1 MLVEQAIREY
11 LLDQAAVTALVSTRI
26 YLDKLPQSPT
36 YPALRVMLIS
46 DPKDYHLRGE
56 DGLSRARIQV
66 DAYQDERAADPY
78 SAATV
83 GAAVHAALSGTRFD
97 TGESPGITVT
107 GIFRVARRRSFEP
120 AELRLLR
127 ISQDFYVWSRPT

>member
-1 MLVEQAIREY
+1 MTVEEAVRVY
-11 LLDQAAVTALVSTRI
+11 LLDHAVVTALVRTRI

-36 YPALRVMLIS
+36 YPAVRVQLVS

-56 DGLSRARIQV
+56 DGLSRARVQV

-83 GAAVHAALSGTRFD
+83 GAAVHAALSGARFD
-97 TGESPGITVT
+97 TGESPGVAVT
-107 GIFRVARRRSFEP
+107 GVFRVARRRSFE
-120 AELRLLR
+120 AGELRLLR
-127 ISQDFYVWSRPT
+127 ISQDYYVWSRPM